1 MTFFLNSLKIC
12 ALACLYW
19 VSAVSAD
26 AKTTSHISM
35 AEVLANIEHF
45 YVDDIDANKLNQHAI
60 ESIFKQLD
68 PHSEFLDQTELE
80 ALFNVANGRYTGLG
94 IEVEQ
99 REKHIVIVAAIENS
113 PAQTAGLTKGDILL
127 KVNDISVINQP
138 IKQVSK
144 LINQQQKPH
153 VKLTIARNG
162 HEQPLLFEVERKKID
177 LKSVKGNINSQG
189 IAYLRII
196 NFNNHTLYDVAKE
209 LAHLSQIVAG
219 EINGLII
226 DLRDNPGGILDSAIE
241 VSDLFLESGVI
252 VSTKGRFAE
261 ANQEYYAQE
270 GDVLGGAP
278 IIVLINEG
286 SASAAEIL
294 AGALQDNQRAQLVGT
309 RSYGKGSVQS
319 LIPLGDGQTALK
331 LTTAKYYTPSGRS
344 IEGSGILPDHP
355 VLQHNFA
362 HNGDF
367 TEPQTETFINAK
379 VHDLQLEKAW
389 QLLEK

>member
-1 MTFFLNSLKIC
+1 MTFFLNTLKISILVC
-12 ALACLYW
+12 VISITPAWAESKAAAQ
-19 VSAVSAD
+19 VS
-26 AKTTSHISM
+26 I
-35 AEVLANIEHF
+35 AEVLANIQHF
-45 YVDDIDANKLNQHAI
+45 YVDDIDAQKLNQHAI

-68 PHSEFLDQTELE
+68 PHSEFLDQNELE

-99 REKHIVIVAAIENS
+99 REEHIVIVAAVENS
-113 PAQTAGLTKGDILL
+113 PAHTAGLAKGDILL
-127 KVNDISVINQP
+127 KVNGTSVINQT
-138 IKQVSK
+138 IKHVSQ
-144 LINQQQKPH
+144 LINQKQQPQ
-153 VKLTIARNG
+153 VTLTIARSG
-162 HEQPLLFEVERKKID
+162 HVDPLFFEVERKKID
-177 LKSVKGNINSQG
+177 LKSVRGSINNQG

-219 EINGLII
+219 DINGLII

-270 GDVLGGAP
+270 GDVLSGAP

-344 IEGSGILPDHP
+344 IEGTGISPDYP
-355 VLQHNFA
+355 VLQNELARNERFSA
-362 HNGDF
+362 LKAD
-367 TEPQTETFINAK
+367 TFVNAK